1 MAGNRAKFE
10 EAMNKANEMV
20 WGQRW
25 NEALP
30 FYRRALEEFPD
41 DIPALM
47 GFGWA
52 LLNAGDLDNA
62 LQVYRRLTQLS
73 PGDPGPYE
81 RIADIRARKNEV
93 EAATQM
99 YLHAANIYRQQGMV
113 ERAINAWKA
122 TVQINPMADKAW
134 AELFKV
140 AMDDLDTEGALLA
153 AYWLAFIYQ
162 EAHPDWA
169 IAVCRQLQQL
179 MPTDPRLA
187 QLMEKLQTGRPVSR
201 PPDYGKSIP
210 MPEEESAP
218 GVGTPMEVTRQRAME
233 ELAESIF
240 AELPTTGT
248 RLSPMDIS
256 LLISRA
262 LDAHTRG
269 DLVEALAAYEKL
281 IDGGVAMPSIH
292 YNVGMIYKE
301 QMRFDDAIKHF
312 EKALTDKKYCLGSHY
327 ALGECY
333 RAQGKSKEALRHFL
347 EALKIVDLNTVERS
361 QVDDLISVYEGLAQE
376 LVNTGEPERMQQL
389 SASLLDFLGQ
399 RGWEEEAL
407 KARQRLDAL
416 ARSGT
421 VLSLAEV
428 LSLPG
433 SDAIL
438 RSVALAQEYLR
449 RRKTYSALE
458 EVLYALGHA
467 PDYIPLHYLLGTILE
482 ESGNVDAAL
491 EKFRMIA
498 RTYEERGQQQL
509 AATTYNHILDMYP
522 LDIETRV
529 HLLDMFIAARKVDEA
544 LGQYLQL
551 ADAYY
556 QLAQPD
562 RARDTYMKALN
573 YANANNA
580 DKEWAVRIYHRLAD
594 LDMQRL
600 DWQAAIKNYEE
611 VAKLVPDDERAH
623 LGLMRLYQRTMRPH
637 LALAALDRLLKRYRE
652 TRRISKAIAVLED
665 LVLEE
670 PESIPLRARLAQLY
684 LNAGN
689 REKALEHLDVLGDL
703 QLENGQ
709 TEAAAKTI
717 EAILALNPPNAEDY
731 AMIYEQLTG
740 QKPQLKSQT
749 P

>member
-10 EAMNKANEMV
+10 EALNKANELV
-20 WGQRW
+20 WNQKW
-25 NEALP
+25 TEALP
-30 FYRRALEEFPD
+30 FFRRALEEFPED
-41 DIPALM
+41 VPALM
-47 GFGWA
+47 GYGWA
-52 LLNAGDLDNA
+52 LYNAGELDTA
-62 LQVYRRLTQLS
+62 LQVYRRITQLS

-81 RIADIRARKNEV
+81 RIGDIRAKKNEI
-93 EAATQM
+93 EGATQM
-99 YLHAANIYRQQGMV
+99 YLHAANIYRQQGLL

-122 TVQINPMADKAW
+122 TIQLNPLADKAW

-140 AMDDLDTEGALLA
+140 FVDDLDTENALLA

-162 EAHPDWA
+162 EAHTDWA

-179 MPTDPRLA
+179 MPTDPRLT
-187 QLMEKLQTGRPVSR
+187 QLMEMLQTGRSISR
-201 PPDYGKSIP
+201 PPEFGKMIP
-210 MPEEESAP
+210 FPEEAET
-218 GVGTPMEVTRQRAME
+218 GGIEGTPMEVTRQRAME

-240 AELPTTGT
+240 ADIRTDGA
-248 RLSPMDIS
+248 RLSPMEIS

-262 LDAHTRG
+262 LDAQTRG
-269 DLVEALAAYEKL
+269 DLVEALDAYEKL
-281 IDGGVAMPSIH
+281 LNAGVTIPSIH

-301 QMRFDDAIKHF
+301 QMRFDEAIAHF
-312 EKALTDKKYCLGSHY
+312 QEALNDKKYCLGSHY

-333 RAQGKSKEALRHFL
+333 RAQGKSREALKHFL
-347 EALKIVDLNTVERS
+347 EALKIVDLNTVQRE

-376 LVNTGEPERMQQL
+376 LVNTGEPERVQKL

-399 RGWEEEAL
+399 RGWEEEAI
-407 KARQRLDAL
+407 KARERLDAL

-433 SDAIL
+433 SDEIL

-449 RRKTYSALE
+449 RRKIYSALE
-458 EVLYALGHA
+458 ETLYALGHA
-467 PDYIPLHYLLGTILE
+467 PDYLPLHHLLGAILQ
-482 ESGNVDAAL
+482 ESGNVEAAV
-491 EKFRMIA
+491 EKYRVIA
-498 RTYEERGQQQL
+498 RTYEERGQPQL
-509 AATTYNHILDMYP
+509 AGTTYNQILDLYP
-522 LDIETRV
+522 LDIATRT
-529 HLLDMFIAARKVDEA
+529 HLLELYIEARKVDEA
-544 LGQYLQL
+544 LEQYLQL

-562 RARDTYMKALN
+562 RARETYAKALD
-573 YANANNA
+573 YATKNNA
-580 DKEWAVRIYHRLAD
+580 DKTWLVRIYHRIAD

-600 DWQAAIKNYEE
+600 DWQAAIKDYEE
-611 VAKLVPDDERAH
+611 VARLVPDDERAH
-623 LGLMRLYQRTMRPH
+623 LGLMRLYQRTGRPH

-652 TRRISKAIAVLED
+652 TKRIPKAIAILED

-670 PESIPLRARLAQLY
+670 PENIALRARLAQLH

-703 QLENGQ
+703 QLEAGQ

-717 EAILALNPPNAEDY
+717 EAIMALNPPNLEDY
-731 AMIYEQLTG
+731 AAIYEQITG
-740 QKPQLKSQT
+740 RKPSLKS
-749 P
+749 